1 MYRTDHTT
9 SNNNAREFLLFTVL
23 FNADAELK
31 YISRCR
37 KKMSCSIYETNRV
50 MFAVIFQSVSLQV
63 FKLKAQVTEAE

>member
-23 FNADAELK
+23 FNADELK

-63 FKLKAQVTEAE
+63 FKLKAQVTEDE